1 MTNPGS
7 LLQNNL
13 LDALPAYNYSFL
25 SSLLKIIQ
33 LSSEEVL
40 YESGEALRY
49 VDLPTTRIVSM
60 DFMTEQ
66 GTSTKAAMIG
76 NEGMIGIILFIN
88 SGAAPNQA
96 NWRASKRSATTCAA
110 LLSPEMEVNR

>member
-13 LDALPAYNYSFL
+13 LDAPPANNYNFL
-25 SSLLKIIQ
+25 SPLLKIIQ
-33 LSSEEVL
+33 LPSEEVL

-49 VDLPTTRIVSM
+49 ADLPSTCIESM
-60 DFMTEQ
+60 NFMAGQ
-66 GTSTKAAMIG
+66 GASTKVAIIG
-76 NEGMIGIILFIN
+76 NEGMVGIILFMD
-88 SGAAPNQA
+88 SEATPNRV

-110 LLSPEMEVNR
+110 LLYPEMEVSR